1 MNKRVSKKKI
11 KKIKLIGLITSF
23 LLVLT
28 LIIFYIFIIGV
39 DVLPLKYLAPL
50 VAISSIFV
58 FLFIYVMLKR
68 KFRLWLKCVC
78 IFLSIILIIVFI
90 GACVYINKT
99 YSFLDKIQAR
109 EMITENYY
117 VMVSNESKFT
127 SLKDLEGKKIGTFD
141 EKLEIYNNAI
151 DMLKKEVSA
160 EIVKYDSVDTMAHDL
175 LDEKID
181 AIILSTYHKDIVSE
195 NLLGF
200 STSCKELEKIE
211 SQVKNTS
218 KIEHSNVD
226 VTNETFTI
234 YISGID
240 QYGDISQ
247 RSRSD
252 VNMLV
257 TINPKNYEILLTS
270 IPRDYYVKL
279 HDTTGY
285 RDKLTHAG
293 IYGID
298 MSIYTIEDLF
308 DIDID
313 YYFRINFSTLINVV
327 DTIGGVDIYSDK
339 GFVPYTNRN
348 LYIEEGM
355 NHMDGEMALAFAR
368 ERYTYS
374 EGDRHRV
381 QNQQDVLTAII
392 NKVTKS
398 TTLLTKY
405 TTLLE
410 QLADSFE
417 TNINFKK
424 TIAPLVK
431 LQLDKMPSWTIKKYS
446 LNGSDAMDYT
456 YSTGSQKLY
465 VMIPNEETV
474 DKAST
479 YIKGMEDNKTFAELN
494 IENE

>member
-1 MNKRVSKKKI
+1 MSKKVSKQKVKKM
-11 KKIKLIGLITSF
+11 KLIGLITSF
-23 LLVLT
+23 FLVISS
-28 LIIFYIFIIGV
+28 IIFYIFVIGA
-39 DVLPLKYLAPL
+39 DVLPFKYLAPL
-50 VAISSIFV
+50 ITICVIFV
-58 FLFIYVMLKR
+58 LLFVNVMLRR
-68 KFRLWLKCVC
+68 KFRIWLKCFC
-78 IFLSIILIIVFI
+78 IFLSIVLIIIFI

-109 EMITENYY
+109 DMVTENYY
-117 VMVSNESKFT
+117 VMILNDSKYS
-127 SLKDLEGKKIGTFD
+127 SLKDLEGKKVGTYD

-151 DMLKKEVSA
+151 DILKKEVSV
-160 EIVKYDSVDTMAHDL
+160 ELVNYDSVDTMAHDL
-175 LDEKID
+175 IGEEID
-181 AIILSTYHKDIVSE
+181 AIILSTYHKDIVTES
-195 NLLGF
+195 LTGF
-200 STSCKELEKIE
+200 SSSCKVLDTIE
-211 SQVKNTS
+211 SKVKNTS
-218 KIEHSNVD
+218 IIEHKDID

-240 QYGDISQ
+240 QYGDISL

-293 IYGID
+293 IYGVD
-298 MSIYTIEDLF
+298 MSLYTIEDLL

-313 YYFRINFSTLINVV
+313 YYFRINFSTLVDVV
-327 DTIGGVDIYSDK
+327 DTIGGIDVYSDQ
-339 GFVPYTNRN
+339 GFTPLNYKH
-348 LYIEEGM
+348 LYIEKGM

-368 ERYTYS
+368 ERYAYS
-374 EGDRHRV
+374 TGDRHRV

-392 NKVTKS
+392 NKITKS

-405 TTLLE
+405 STLLE
-410 QLADSFE
+410 QLSSSFE

-431 LQLDKMPSWTIKKYS
+431 LQLDKMPNWTIKKYS

-465 VMIPNEETV
+465 VMIPDDETV
-474 DKAST
+474 DKASS
-479 YIKGMEDNKTFAELN
+479 YIKGMEDNKSFAELN
-494 IENE
+494 ISNE